1 VGVDEINGWMYPRL
15 GNAMSDKWMH
25 YIGKSHESRATEEPR
40 LTFIYKKVMLLLTLS
55 GEKNEE

>member
-1 VGVDEINGWMYPRL
+1 VGVGEINGWMYPRL

-25 YIGKSHESRATEEPR
+25 CIGKSHESRATEEPW
-40 LTFIYKKVMLLLTLS
+40 LTFRYKKVMLSLTLS